1 MRLFQ
6 AALEFPQRQ
15 AVVEG
20 QQAYSYQQ
28 LWDASGAI
36 AQTLLQDRQDLH
48 EARIAFILD
57 PSFHYVAVQWGIWRA
72 GGIAVPLCVKHPY
85 PSIQYVLEDTAAEA
99 LVFSASYSDLIS
111 PAFQDFP
118 IRPIPIETIPS
129 GISVQLPVLQENRRA
144 MILYTSGTTGKPKG
158 VVTTHQT
165 IWSQVQSLISAWEWT
180 NNDHI
185 LNVLPLH
192 HVHGIINAL
201 TCPLAVGATVEFL
214 PKFHEMAL
222 FDRFASRQI
231 NIFMA
236 VPTIYFKLIAAF
248 KAIDP
253 NQQIKLSQAMQSFR
267 LMVSGSAALPISTL
281 EQWREISGH
290 TLLERYGMT
299 EIGMA
304 VSNPLHGERRPGCI
318 GTPLP
323 LVEVRLADDQDNAIL
338 DGPGEIQVKG
348 DTVFQEYWNKPK
360 ATEES
365 FAKGWFKTGDVAVI
379 ENGYY
384 RILGRNS
391 VDIIKTGGYKVSALE
406 IEEVLRQ
413 RADILDCA
421 VVGIP
426 DDEWGEV
433 IGAGLVSAQ
442 PDLDLDE
449 LTAWLKQRVPNY
461 KVPRKYLVLTD
472 LPRNVMGKVTKP
484 DLLNLFL

>member
-6 AALEFPQRQ
+6 AALEFPQRK

-36 AQTLLQDRQDLH
+36 AQTLLQDRRDLQ

-99 LVFSASYSDLIS
+99 LVYSASYSDLIS

-118 IRPIPIETIPS
+118 IRPIPIETIPNQA
-129 GISVQLPVLQENRRA
+129 SVPFPVLQEKQRA

-180 NNDHI
+180 SNDHI

-214 PKFHEMAL
+214 PKFHELAL
-222 FDRFASRQI
+222 FDRFSSGQI
-231 NIFMA
+231 NVFMA
-236 VPTIYFKLIAAF
+236 VPTIYFKLIAAY
-248 KAIDP
+248 KEVDP
-253 NQQIKLSQAMQSFR
+253 NQQNKLSQAMKSFR

-304 VSNPLHGERRPGCI
+304 ISNPLHGERRPGCI

-323 LVEVRLADDQDNAIL
+323 LVEVRLADDQDSHIL

-348 DTVFQEYWNKPK
+348 DTVFQEYWNKPQ
-360 ATEES
+360 ATLES
-365 FAKGWFKTGDVAVI
+365 FVDGWFKTGDVAVI
-379 ENGYY
+379 EEGYY

-391 VDIIKTGGYKVSALE
+391 VDIIKTGGYKVSAPE
-406 IEEVLRQ
+406 IEEVLRE
-413 RADILDCA
+413 RSDIQDCG

-426 DDEWGEV
+426 DEEWGEI
-433 IGAGLVSAQ
+433 IGAGLVVSE
-442 PDLDLDE
+442 DLAIHE
-449 LTAWLKQRVPNY
+449 LQSWLKQRLPNY
-461 KVPRKYLVLTD
+461 KMPRIFKILPD

-484 DLLNLFL
+484 ELLKLLTP

>member
-6 AALEFPQRQ
+6 AALEFPQRK

-36 AQTLLQDRQDLH
+36 AQTLLQDRRDLQ

-99 LVFSASYSDLIS
+99 LVYSASYSDLIS

-118 IRPIPIETIPS
+118 IRPIPIETIPNQA
-129 GISVQLPVLQENRRA
+129 SVPFPVLQEKQRA

-180 NNDHI
+180 SNDHI

-214 PKFHEMAL
+214 PKFHELAL
-222 FDRFASRQI
+222 FDRFSSGQI
-231 NIFMA
+231 NVFMA

-248 KAIDP
+248 KEVDP
-253 NQQIKLSQAMQSFR
+253 NQQNKLSQAMKSFR

-304 VSNPLHGERRPGCI
+304 ISNPLHGERRPGCI

-323 LVEVRLADDQDNAIL
+323 LVEVRLADDQDSPIL

-348 DTVFQEYWNKPK
+348 DTVFQEYWNKPQ
-360 ATEES
+360 ATLES
-365 FAKGWFKTGDVAVI
+365 FVDGWFKTGDVAVI
-379 ENGYY
+379 EEGYY

-406 IEEVLRQ
+406 IEEVLRE
-413 RADILDCA
+413 RSDIQDCG

-426 DDEWGEV
+426 DEEWGEI
-433 IGAGLVSAQ
+433 IGAGLVVSE
-442 PDLDLDE
+442 DLAIHE
-449 LTAWLKQRVPNY
+449 LQSWLKQRLPNY
-461 KVPRKYLVLTD
+461 KMPRIFKILPD

-484 DLLNLFL
+484 ELLKLLTP

>member
-6 AALEFPQRQ
+6 AALEFPQRK

-36 AQTLLQDRQDLH
+36 AQTLLQDRRDLQ

-99 LVFSASYSDLIS
+99 LVYSASYSDLIS

-118 IRPIPIETIPS
+118 IRPIPIETIPNQA
-129 GISVQLPVLQENRRA
+129 SVPFPVLQKKQRA

-180 NNDHI
+180 SNDHI

-214 PKFHEMAL
+214 PKFHELAL
-222 FDRFASRQI
+222 FDRFSSGQI
-231 NIFMA
+231 NVFMA

-248 KAIDP
+248 KEVDP
-253 NQQIKLSQAMQSFR
+253 NQQNKLSQAMKSFR

-304 VSNPLHGERRPGCI
+304 ISNPLHGERRPGCI

-323 LVEVRLADDQDNAIL
+323 LVEVRLADDQDSPIL

-348 DTVFQEYWNKPK
+348 DTVFQEYWNKPQ
-360 ATEES
+360 ATLES
-365 FAKGWFKTGDVAVI
+365 FVDGWFKTGDVAVI
-379 ENGYY
+379 EEGYY

-406 IEEVLRQ
+406 IEEVLRE
-413 RADILDCA
+413 RSDIQDCG

-426 DDEWGEV
+426 DEEWGEI
-433 IGAGLVSAQ
+433 IGAGLVVSE
-442 PDLDLDE
+442 DLAIHE
-449 LTAWLKQRVPNY
+449 LQSWLKQRLPNY
-461 KVPRKYLVLTD
+461 KMPRIFKILPD

-484 DLLNLFL
+484 ELLKLLTP